1 MVLGGGIVAPR
12 VELVGVLFL
21 FDVSKSASCSPVAAS
36 VFLKLET
43 HFGLRFSLDPLS
55 PDLSCTRSFRTHGRG
70 SSILTLGNTLAFLG
84 SSVVSPPG
92 HVDNWHQVRTR
103 LSSFSRNDRGWV
115 RPVTGPRGTRSTAVV
130 SWGSL
135 VVLRLP
141 RIATGLSV
149 VRVRGLTGAA
159 DGPPS
164 NVARPLVVVGAVVAV
179 KALVGGDIFC

>member
-84 SSVVSPPG
+84 SSVEKVK
-92 HVDNWHQVRTR
+92 R

-149 VRVRGLTGAA
+149 VRGRGLTGAA